1 MIDIIITADVMG
13 LLICL
18 VTLYGNCFES
28 RQDGEI
34 QKRFSVLV
42 LTTVFMLIIDTLSYV
57 TAHVS
62 VNEAVRYAVDIIA
75 NIGTFVI
82 ASAFAMY
89 LYTYVKVKYGKKLK
103 RLIFLVA
110 ADVAFTVIALV
121 GCLTKGIFSIENGV
135 YVVGPLYGLYIVLN
149 VLMFVAALTFFTS
162 LKKIISRH
170 DMAALFSYILCPSAV
185 MVAELF
191 ASPVSVIYPS
201 FAIMALTIYIMLQ
214 SETEKTLI
222 EYGMEASRKATHDA
236 LTGLLNRN
244 AYDAMCAEFMG
255 ERKLGVIY
263 IDANGLKYAN
273 DNYGHKAGDELLT
286 GLAALILS
294 CSRKEEVFR
303 IGGDEFVILLPGI
316 TEEAFW
322 NRVHLIDS
330 RLDEREV
337 PMASLGAAFG
347 VQQDYEA
354 LLEYAENEM
363 YRDKKQFYVDFP
375 DYARE

>member
-149 VLMFVAALTFFTS
+149 VLQLLLSLLHLKRSFQGMIWLHCFHIFYAQVQLWLRNFLHRRFLLYIRAL
-162 LKKIISRH
+162 
-170 DMAALFSYILCPSAV
+170 PSW
-185 MVAELF
+185 
-191 ASPVSVIYPS
+191 P
-201 FAIMALTIYIMLQ
+201 
-214 SETEKTLI
+214 
-222 EYGMEASRKATHDA
+222 
-236 LTGLLNRN
+236 
-244 AYDAMCAEFMG
+244 
-255 ERKLGVIY
+255 
-263 IDANGLKYAN
+263 
-273 DNYGHKAGDELLT
+273 
-286 GLAALILS
+286 
-294 CSRKEEVFR
+294 
-303 IGGDEFVILLPGI
+303 
-316 TEEAFW
+316 
-322 NRVHLIDS
+322 
-330 RLDEREV
+330 
-337 PMASLGAAFG
+337 
-347 VQQDYEA
+347 
-354 LLEYAENEM
+354 
-363 YRDKKQFYVDFP
+363 
-375 DYARE
+375 